1 MPSTRSP
8 VGGRHIRLLDCVL
21 STLPEV
27 WARDKNR
34 ILATTMES
42 ELFII
47 LGVESLAS
55 IDRVWRVK
63 RTRKNVSVCVCLCE
77 SEIQKNQ
84 RDGMNLQYSLTQFLN
99 NVIEILEVSF

>member
-1 MPSTRSP
+1 MPSTRPP

-27 WARDKNR
+27 WPRDKNR

-55 IDRVWRVK
+55 IDRSSLAGEEDEKECVMISNR
-63 RTRKNVSVCVCLCE
+63 VCV
-77 SEIQKNQ
+77 S
-84 RDGMNLQYSLTQFLN
+84 M
-99 NVIEILEVSF
+99 